1 NHANLGKNDSV
12 WWFRAYLN
20 NQRPQ
25 PLGGYLEVNYAL
37 LDRVDLYLHGEAG
50 ELQHQY
56 SGDHFAFAQR
66 PVQVRNFWFPVELPQ
81 GSSSLLL
88 RVQSSST
95 IFVPLYFS
103 THSASAASQENLM
116 GLNGAFY

>member
-1 NHANLGKNDSV
+1 
-12 WWFRAYLN
+12 
-20 NQRPQ
+20 
-25 PLGGYLEVNYAL
+25 
-37 LDRVDLYLHGEAG
+37 
-50 ELQHQY
+50 
-56 SGDHFAFAQR
+56 FAQR

-116 GLNGAFY
+116 GLNGAFYGVMFAMFVYNLFLFVSLRERAYFWYLVYILVSALFATAFDGMLFK